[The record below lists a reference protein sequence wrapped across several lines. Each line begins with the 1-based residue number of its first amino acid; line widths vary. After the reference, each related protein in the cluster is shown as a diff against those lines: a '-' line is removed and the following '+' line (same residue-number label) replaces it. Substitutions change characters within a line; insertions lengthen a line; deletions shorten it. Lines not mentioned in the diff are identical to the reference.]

1 MIPTVT
7 PVSRYFNLLNVARPL
22 SAIVLEGCPESRGES
37 FSSTHR
43 RLAGEQEHDILSHQ
57 SQYLWQI
64 PNGGGPQPLRNQFSN
79 LLLVIVHKQFS
90 VRSSAG
96 QALSSSSI
104 IP

>member
-7 PVSRYFNLLNVARPL
+7 PVPRNFDLLNVARPL
-22 SAIVLEGCPESRGES
+22 NVIVLEGCPESRGES

-43 RLAGEQEHDILSHQ
+43 RLAGNQEHDILSHQ
-57 SQYLWQI
+57 SQYLWEV
-64 PNGGGPQPLRNQFSN
+64 PGGSGPQPLRNQFSN
-79 LLLVIVHKQFS
+79 LLLVIIHKQFS